1 MLWALKKGSTTN
13 ERHALTCA
21 SSSYYTV
28 HPIFRRSMFHD
39 VIGRKV
45 HHHEQLMSYQILV
58 QSLLVNS
65 SAPQMRAM
73 CMCFSRFCTR
83 DYHPAGSIMSLGGHA
98 QRVINTTPGIPAPRR
113 AGWRRC
119 LGHDWFSESVHYVK
133 AHNHCQLFMSWQLMI
148 IAGWEPAVGH
158 KSRIHKIRRQ
168 LFTQQ

>member
-113 AGWRRC
+113 MEAVLRAWLVFWIRPLC
-119 LGHDWFSESVHYVK
+119 QSTQPLSVVHEL
-133 AHNHCQLFMSWQLMI
+133 AMI